1 MMRALWTSASGMTAQ
16 QYNVDTISNN
26 LSNVN
31 TTGYKKMRAEFE
43 DLIYQTQRTAG
54 TPATELTVV
63 PLPMQVGHGTKVSA
77 TQRLFEQMAIDGEGF
92 FRVLQP
98 DGTFAYTRNG
108 EFKVDRDRQ
117 LVTNKGLYA
126 FPQVTFPENF
136 IPDSVA
142 ISPQG
147 EVSCKIPGQE
157 EAAVI
162 GQIQL
167 YRFVNPAGLNAL
179 GDNLFKQSAAS
190 GEAIAGLPGSEGMG
204 QIHHKFIEASN
215 VSVQYD
221 CGAACLRIKFEGDS
235 NQRCNAG
242 DCQQL
247 KTVGV
252 GDDRFCSKLWAAD
265 FGGKPP
271 GASKSGTFF
280 R

>member
-77 TQRLFEQMAIDGEGF
+77 TQRLFEQGSLRETGVFSDMAIDGEGF

-126 FPQVTFPENF
+126 FPQITFPENF

-142 ISPQG
+142 VSPQG
-147 EVSCKIPGQE
+147 EVSCKVPGQE

-215 VSVQYD
+215 VSVANEMVNMIVAQRAYELNSKAIQTSD
-221 CGAACLRIKFEGDS
+221 AMLGIANNLR
-235 NQRCNAG
+235 R
-242 DCQQL
+242 
-247 KTVGV
+247 
-252 GDDRFCSKLWAAD
+252 
-265 FGGKPP
+265 
-271 GASKSGTFF
+271 
-280 R
+280 

>member
-77 TQRLFEQMAIDGEGF
+77 TQRLFEQGSLRETGVFSDMAIDGEGF

-204 QIHHKFIEASN
+204 QIHHKFIEASKRN
-215 VSVQYD
+215 
-221 CGAACLRIKFEGDS
+221 KF
-235 NQRCNAG
+235 
-242 DCQQL
+242 L
-247 KTVGV
+247 Y
-252 GDDRFCSKLWAAD
+252 
-265 FGGKPP
+265 
-271 GASKSGTFF
+271 
-280 R
+280 